1 MFDQAAVRIP
11 ASTGLTLEF
20 EQSFPYGPDDPYVS
34 GMLVRAVGDHL
45 QVEQRIILSL
55 GSGGLSAFLY
65 GLYDEFRGWTGER
78 TWQSLEDEL
87 RVVARHDGH
96 VHLRWEVT
104 NRPYND
110 DSWTFSTTTHHG
122 AGEDVRRI
130 ADAFHA
136 LLDTST

>member
-1 MFDQAAVRIP
+1 MFAQAMVRVP
-11 ASTGLTLEF
+11 ASTALTLEF
-20 EQSFPYGPDDPYVS
+20 EQSFPYGPDDPHTS

-45 QVEQRIILSL
+45 RVEQQVI
-55 GSGGLSAFLY
+55 GTGGLSAFLY

-87 RVVARHDGH
+87 RVAARHDGH

-104 NRPYND
+104 NRPYYD
-110 DSWTFSTTTHHG
+110 DSWSFSTTTHHG
-122 AGEDVRRI
+122 AGEDVRRL

-136 LLDTST
+136 LLDTPA